1 MPPKKPNILRLL
13 LHPIFALV
21 FILIGDHFFRLWAYQ
36 SKVPEVPGEVPYI
49 IAAFSA
55 LVYLALVLVIRRMTQ
70 KSLPA

>member
-1 MPPKKPNILRLL
+1 

-21 FILIGDHFFRLWAYQ
+21 FILIGDHLFRLWAFQ
-36 SKVPEVPGEVPYI
+36 ARLREIPGEVPYI

-70 KSLPA
+70 KSLTA